1 MTQKKLI
8 KLGGTLN
15 ILTGVLLV
23 LWWLLMGLLLPQAAA
38 KDNFDIIVTHSNW
51 IPINLIGFVAV
62 QMWSLSFFF
71 IFLVKSDKIKI
82 RGIVGFILGEIGIVW
97 YACIQYYET
106 FIWPVVGR
114 QYPEM
119 VKIEGALVFGD
130 TTVLIPLMLSGVF
143 LGLGYILICID
154 LFKEKIFSKG
164 VIWMLLIGALL
175 FGNGIVIGIRT
186 IGLILFVIAF
196 IKIGFVLIKEAKE

>member
-1 MTQKKLI
+1 M
-8 KLGGTLN
+8 
-15 ILTGVLLV
+15 

-38 KDNFDIIVTHSNW
+38 KDNFDTIVTHSNW

-62 QMWSLSFFF
+62 LMWSLSFFL
-71 IFLVKSDKIKI
+71 IFLIKSDKIKT

-130 TTVLIPLMLSGVF
+130 TTVLIPLLLSGVF

-164 VIWMLLIGALL
+164 VIWMLLIGALV

-186 IGLILFVIAF
+186 IGLILFVLAF
-196 IKIGFVLIKEAKE
+196 IKIGFVFIKEAKE